1 MKLSKNISSLFLF
14 VSLVQAVAFKLTSR
28 TYTDDTLSKQQ
39 KNNNQF
45 KRLEEKPFSGYS
57 DDAFFPLV
65 CTNPFKFIKLE
76 KFPRLE

>member
-45 KRLEEKPFSGYS
+45 KRLEEKPFSGTAMMLS
-57 DDAFFPLV
+57 FLLCV
-65 CTNPFKFIKLE
+65 QTHLNS
-76 KFPRLE
+76 